1 MAETAIAFIESL
13 STVAANHHSA
23 QLKLSREHLLKRST
37 QKPNV
42 SAGNICSHPGGR
54 VGIGFPLPNT
64 IRLNDSSNLIDCRP
78 QINVFRNRE
87 VQVQML

>member
-1 MAETAIAFIESL
+1 MNTAKPNSPIKNGTKKAMAETAIAFIESL

-42 SAGNICSHPGGR
+42 SAG
-54 VGIGFPLPNT
+54 
-64 IRLNDSSNLIDCRP
+64 
-78 QINVFRNRE
+78 
-87 VQVQML
+87 